1 MYSCSGI
8 AALLR
13 RVQQHAPGVGHSD
26 AGGQVRVEE
35 QLFNGDDV
43 RPQLPDQLLHVGA
56 DLVEPPGEGQ
66 PRRGGDGAVGLHM
79 HLCPLRRDEA
89 EADGGVAGV
98 DAQDPHGTSPLSFTF

>member
-1 MYSCSGI
+1 MQRD

-13 RVQQHAPGVGHSD
+13 RVEQHAPGVGHGD
-26 AGGQVRVEE
+26 AGGEVRVEE
-35 QLFNGDDV
+35 QLLDGDDV
-43 RPQLPDQLLHVGA
+43 RLQLPDQLLHVGA

-66 PRRGGDGAVGLHM
+66 PRRGGDGAVGHHM

-98 DAQDPHGTSPLSFTF
+98 DA